1 MYSIWVFMDAI
12 DQEKGRMTVET
23 DSQWLLS
30 KLYLDIIVGHERILH
45 LLVSK
50 SCKTYTDC

>member
-1 MYSIWVFMDAI
+1 MYSLLVFMDSI
-12 DQEKGRMTVET
+12 DQEKGRMTVKT

-45 LLVSK
+45 LLMSK
-50 SCKTYTDC
+50 SCKTYADY